1 MRKTRKRCAPLL
13 TCGLFCALLL
23 SGCSSMMQSVADGT
37 DAVLNGLAEGT
48 DQIAGALADMT
59 DAALDA
65 AADATDDS
73 VKDAILDRSLQG
85 ERVRG
90 EDDYTGTY
98 AADYEDFSGTELLF
112 GGTTLNREAGNTV
125 ELTCSLDIEEGEAAI
140 FLCSGVRERG
150 LLRHHRGGQRKR
162 LSRCLGRG
170 RDRERVHSN
179 RVNCEVRH
187 ADTEKTTGADYSADR
202 SRRDFVRQCGGCSGI
217 PDVS

>member
-73 VKDAILDRSLQG
+73 VKDAILDAYSSLMDTAGSWALTPDRSLQG

-98 AADYEDFSGTELLF
+98 A

-140 FLCSGVRERG
+140 FLCSGSEEPV
-150 LLRHHRGGQRKR
+150 LL
-162 LSRCLGRG
+162 LSESG
-170 RDRERVHSN
+170 
-179 RVNCEVRH
+179 
-187 ADTEKTTGADYSADR
+187 DYSGTIE
-202 SRRDFVRQCGGCSGI
+202 VGGGSVYLGVWAVGVTGS
-217 PDVS
+217 VSIQIE